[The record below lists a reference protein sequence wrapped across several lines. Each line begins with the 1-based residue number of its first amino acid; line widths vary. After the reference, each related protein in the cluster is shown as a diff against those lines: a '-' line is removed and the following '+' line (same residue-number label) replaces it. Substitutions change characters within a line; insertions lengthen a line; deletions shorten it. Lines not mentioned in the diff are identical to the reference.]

1 MIRYALNNELNGIEI
16 YFDEKPEGLIRDSL
30 KELGYRWNRKKLCW
44 YAKQREDR
52 LELAERLTAGR
63 AEAAR
68 IMKQEEE
75 NNKKTAIKTVE
86 DLNKIAEGYTF
97 EQTGEGRYA
106 GWTGCNYSAMGTQER
121 KKAMLA
127 ELKKHGIKAT
137 CRVPSRTG
145 TPVYDFTV
153 TVPENMKLSEEEYA
167 DKKTTS
173 FSGCFSY
180 NGLNWFK
187 DLSGTEYNYKQF
199 DDMEFEEVKRICRE
213 HWIRIYREENVV
225 EPSEQF
231 EKFIETVIRSFNHDH
246 SDLYTDYYDVAFYKY
261 LNWK

>member
-52 LELAERLTAGR
+52 LELAERLTTGR
-63 AEAAR
+63 AEAAK

-75 NNKKTAIKTVE
+75 NNKKTAIRTVE

-106 GWTGCNYSAMGTQER
+106 GWTGCNYDATKHLERQEK

-137 CRVPSRTG
+137 CRTSHG
-145 TPVYDFTV
+145 SYYFTV
-153 TVPENMKLSEEEYA
+153 TVPDNMKMSEEEYIKNMMNDRA
-167 DKKTTS
+167 DYWYT
-173 FSGCFSY
+173 
-180 NGLNWFK
+180 
-187 DLSGTEYNYKQF
+187 DLEGNQYHRNDIQ
-199 DDMEFEEVKRICRE
+199 DMDYEETQRIKAE
-213 HWIRIYREENVV
+213 HYARMYREKTAVPCKE
-225 EPSEQF
+225 F
-231 EKFIETVIRSFNHDH
+231 RKFVETVIRSFNHDH
-246 SDLYTDYYDVAFYKY
+246 SDVYTDYFDVGFYSSFD
-261 LNWK
+261 WK